1 MPRPLD
7 LDSEATAER
16 LEGFLAQRLRGVLS
30 SELPSDV
37 VDACIAAS
45 AERPVD
51 VTRRARA
58 LAAIDADVRTAAG
71 EVMKRAANIAKEAPD
86 GEPLPPDQVSAQ
98 VHASERALFD
108 AVATLRRTLA
118 ESQQSSDHARSLGAI
133 ANFAPVLGK
142 FFEDVF
148 VMVDDTKVRENRL
161 RLMRQIHRTC
171 STIANF
177 NLLAKST

>member
-1 MPRPLD
+1 
-7 LDSEATAER
+7 
-16 LEGFLAQRLRGVLS
+16 
-30 SELPSDV
+30 
-37 VDACIAAS
+37 
-45 AERPVD
+45 VD

-58 LAAIDADVRTAAG
+58 LAAIDTEVRTAAG
-71 EVMKRAANIAKEAPD
+71 EVMKRAANIAKEAPE
-86 GEPLPPDQVSAQ
+86 GAPVPPEQVSAQ

-108 AVATLRRTLA
+108 ALSVLRNTLA
-118 ESQQSSDHARSLGAI
+118 GSQKSNDHAKSLGAI
-133 ANFAPVLGK
+133 AKFAPVLGK
-142 FFEDVF
+142 YFEDVF